1 MSLDREK
8 DRELAYRY
16 DLFVAPDLVERFD
29 ALLDEHLTAPTEGR
43 LLEINCGTGGHVIA
57 TALAMEAGEVV
68 GTDASTER
76 IALARAKASAAKI
89 EHASFVEADAT
100 ALNFESSAFD
110 SVVLDA
116 SLDDP
121 ARLSPTATEAIRVA
135 RKDAPVA
142 IKVMLRGSFDEFFS
156 IYWEALH
163 DVGVDGD
170 VWTEVEAMMTRR
182 HTLGDALDVARKA
195 GLRKAEPHVSK
206 EEWRFEDAAALFDSP
221 LMSDLFLTDALA
233 VVPEARRGD
242 VRGALGRIVEREYS
256 GLNFHVSA
264 KALVVVGI
272 K

>member
-1 MSLDREK
+1 MTTAGFTTSFRASWPYAMRSPSASLTYSEPTIADSSQTRSSCRIGADYPISLQAVAAQVRLHGMSFDREK

-57 TALAMEAGEVV
+57 TAALAMEAGEVV

-142 IKVMLRGSFDEFFS
+142 IKVCSAGASTSSSPS
-156 IYWEALH
+156 I
-163 DVGVDGD
+163 G
-170 VWTEVEAMMTRR
+170 R
-182 HTLGDALDVARKA
+182 HST
-195 GLRKAEPHVSK
+195 
-206 EEWRFEDAAALFDSP
+206 
-221 LMSDLFLTDALA
+221 T
-233 VVPEARRGD
+233 
-242 VRGALGRIVEREYS
+242 
-256 GLNFHVSA
+256 
-264 KALVVVGI
+264 
-272 K
+272 